1 MQRKHLLFVIS
12 IHFNLLLQACAHNLL
27 NNKKKKKR
35 RGFFLADT
43 KQYYFTF
50 HNIREKKKE
59 LSFTS
64 MVSLESD
71 FSVYQCIQDVKFP
84 YC

>member
-1 MQRKHLLFVIS
+1 VPTTYSTIRR
-12 IHFNLLLQACAHNLL
+12 
-27 NNKKKKKR
+27 KKKR

-50 HNIREKKKE
+50 HNIRGKKE